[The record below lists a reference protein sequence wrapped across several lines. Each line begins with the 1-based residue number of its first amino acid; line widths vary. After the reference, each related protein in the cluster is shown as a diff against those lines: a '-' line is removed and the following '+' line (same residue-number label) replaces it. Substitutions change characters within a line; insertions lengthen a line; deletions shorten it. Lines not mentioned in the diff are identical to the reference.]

1 MPPMQACRSRTDL
14 SMEWG
19 MGRKLTQAGI
29 DHQRSQCVNVKT
41 GKAVKC
47 LLGSLKMGSN
57 IRC

>member
-1 MPPMQACRSRTDL
+1 
-14 SMEWG
+14 

>member
-1 MPPMQACRSRTDL
+1 MQACRSRTDL

-29 DHQRSQCVNVKT
+29 DHQKSQCVNVKT